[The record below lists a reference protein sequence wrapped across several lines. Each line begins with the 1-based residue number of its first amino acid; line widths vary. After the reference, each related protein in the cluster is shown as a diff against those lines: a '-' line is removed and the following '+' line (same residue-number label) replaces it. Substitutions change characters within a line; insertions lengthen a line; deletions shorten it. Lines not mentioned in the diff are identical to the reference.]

1 VKSEPRFRFKVDE
14 MVRIKS
20 GPFQAFTGQVKE
32 VDETTFTLRVVVSIF
47 GRSQPIEL
55 GFLDVEKLIFRE
67 EE

>member
-1 VKSEPRFRFKVDE
+1 